1 MKQNDQKFLEEIWKK
16 TERKEENLRLAEE
29 LIRMPKKQG
38 VESFLWDIFCGIG
51 VRQMF
56 AGLADILLVSFC
68 IAVLFLFFCLKMVGA
83 GWITTYGAVFTSAPA
98 LYAAVFY
105 LSLIKERQNET
116 YDQLMCC
123 KFTFFHLMTAR
134 MFFCSLLGLGC
145 NLVYVV
151 ILGMEYQAD
160 IPRLLAVAFASLMLF
175 SLLLVLGI
183 EKGRR
188 IGWGAAVSGSW
199 IVGNLLLLVNV
210 SDWYM
215 KMLEKVPTLLL
226 TAGGIVAAVVYIR
239 HLSVLCGQT
248 FRKEY
253 TNAAN

>member
-1 MKQNDQKFLEEIWKK
+1 MKQNAQEFLEAMWKK
-16 TERKEENLRLAEE
+16 AERKEENLRLAEE
-29 LIRMPKKQG
+29 LSRMPEKQG

-56 AGLADILLVSFC
+56 AGMADILLVSFC
-68 IAVLFLFFCLKMVGA
+68 IAVLFLFFCLRMVGV
-83 GWITTYGAVFTSAPA
+83 GWITAYGAVFTSAPA

-105 LSLIKERQNET
+105 LSIVKERQNET
-116 YDQLMCC
+116 YDQLMSC
-123 KFTFFHLMTAR
+123 KYTFFHLMTAR
-134 MFFCSLLGLGC
+134 MFFSSLLGLGC
-145 NLVYVV
+145 NLVYVL
-151 ILGMEYQAD
+151 ILGMECQAD
-160 IPRLLAVAFASLMLF
+160 IPRLLAAAFASLMFF

-188 IGWGAAVSGSW
+188 IGWGVAVSGSW
-199 IVGNLLLLVNV
+199 IVGNLLLLGTV
-210 SDWYM
+210 SNWYM

-226 TAGGIVAAVVYIR
+226 AAAGIVAAVAYIR
-239 HLSVLCGQT
+239 HLSALCGQT